1 LGQLKTYA
9 WLIIVIITAL
19 TVIAGYFAKDLRF
32 SYDIESF
39 FSSSD
44 PELAYYHNHRETFE
58 NDNDFVL
65 VAITNSPTVLDQK
78 FLIKVDSLASILN
91 NFPRLTKV
99 VTPTSYKRTIVPSF
113 GPAINVPIL
122 HVDEPDR
129 YEADFNYAVN
139 SKGIESS
146 FFSKDTN
153 AVLLYLKKEEF
164 TPKSVNDSLLA
175 ALEQVLDEFDFTTYH
190 IAGRIKT
197 QNYYV
202 SKMSGE
208 MVLFALISLV
218 LLVVFLIFSFRCVCG
233 VLLPIVVLIVAAA
246 WTFGIIQLGI
256 GQLDLLMTM
265 LPTLLFVIGISTSVH
280 ILSRYIDELSKDGNR
295 GRAIV
300 ATVREMVVTTF
311 LTSITTALGFA
322 SLMFID
328 IEPVQRFGL
337 FAAIGIMITY
347 VVSILLLPAMLVV
360 INDPEMTCSVRLQGG
375 WNRILG
381 KIFRFSIGNP
391 KFINWLTVATIAISL
406 VGVSFLQ
413 TNNHFLDDL
422 SEQSSLKED
431 LVFFE
436 DNFAGIRPVEIGIE
450 MKSPGQSILSLQ
462 GLEDIEAMENYLRK
476 EYGAGAVI
484 GPATVVKTAFQAL
497 NGGGALAYRLP
508 ATEQELDKVIGFMK
522 KRNLF
527 RKIENLITQDAERG
541 RITGT
546 MNDIGSRNAMA
557 LNTALETEMNEL
569 KHTSFTITGA
579 AHLMD
584 NSNSRIAASL
594 LKGLALGF
602 IVVSLVIGLLY
613 RSFRIAILSLLPNVL
628 PLLLIAGI
636 MGALGID
643 LKVATAMIFTIAFGI
658 AVDDTIHLL
667 ARVRLER
674 KNGLDMK
681 SAVERSMLTTGKA
694 IIVTSFIL
702 SAGFLTF
709 LLSDFQSTFF
719 VGLLVSLSLL
729 LALAADLLLLPKI
742 LISYSK
748 L

>member
-1 LGQLKTYA
+1 MGQLKTYA

>member
-1 LGQLKTYA
+1 MGQLKTYA

-58 NDNDFVL
+58 NDNDFIL
-65 VAITNSPTVLDQK
+65 IGITNSPTVLDQK
-78 FLIKVDSLASILN
+78 FLISVDSLASVLKD
-91 NFPRLTKV
+91 FPRLTKV
-99 VTPTSYKRTIVPSF
+99 VSPTSYKRTVVPSF

-122 HVDEPDR
+122 HIDEPDR
-129 YEADFNYAVN
+129 YEADFDYAVN
-139 SKGIESS
+139 SNGIESS
-146 FFSKDTN
+146 FFSKDTS
-153 AVLLYLKKEEF
+153 AVLLYIKKEEF
-164 TPKSVNDSLLA
+164 TPKSVNDSLLT
-175 ALEQVLDEFDFTTYH
+175 ALEQVLDRFDFNTYH

-295 GRAIV
+295 ERAVV
-300 ATVREMVVTTF
+300 ATVREMGVTTF

-322 SLMFID
+322 SLLFID

-347 VVSILLLPAMLVV
+347 VVSILLLPALLIV

-375 WNRILG
+375 WNRLLS
-381 KIFRFSIGNP
+381 KIFRFSVG
-391 KFINWLTVATIAISL
+391 KKKLINWMTATVIGLSL
-406 VGVSFLQ
+406 SGVYFLQ

-422 SEQSSLKED
+422 SEQSSLKKD

-436 DNFAGIRPVEIGIE
+436 DHFAGIRPVEIGIE
-450 MKSPGQSILSLQ
+450 MKTPGQSIMSLQ
-462 GLEDIEAMENYLRK
+462 GLEDIETLENYLRK

-497 NGGGALAYRLP
+497 NGGGRLAYRLP
-508 ATEQELDKVIGFMK
+508 ATEQELDKVLSFMK

-546 MNDIGSRNAMA
+546 MNDIGSRNAMT

-584 NSNSRIAASL
+584 NSNSRIAGSL

-613 RSFRIAILSLLPNVL
+613 GSFRIAFLSLLPNVL
-628 PLLLIAGI
+628 PLLVIAGI
-636 MGALGID
+636 MGAFGID

-674 KNGLDMK
+674 KKGLDMQ
-681 SAVERSMLTTGKA
+681 SAIERSMLTTGKA

-729 LALAADLLLLPKI
+729 LALAADLFLLPKI
-742 LISYSK
+742 LIRHSK